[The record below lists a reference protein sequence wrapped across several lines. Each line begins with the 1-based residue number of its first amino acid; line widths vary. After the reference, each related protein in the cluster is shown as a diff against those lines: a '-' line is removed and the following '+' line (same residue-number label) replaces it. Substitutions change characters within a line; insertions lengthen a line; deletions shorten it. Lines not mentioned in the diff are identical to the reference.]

1 MRNILSFSVIITL
14 ALALGSCSYFKK
26 DNICEDVMEKE
37 KFVEIITDLYLLEA
51 HFETFHQHKIEDF
64 QDSLSIYYNAL
75 FHKHQVTKEQ
85 IHEAIN
91 CYVLERKMINQIH
104 DEIINS
110 LSLMEEKSNEEK

>member
-1 MRNILSFSVIITL
+1 MMKNVLAYTIVVVLAFS
-14 ALALGSCSYFKK
+14 SCSFFKT
-26 DNICEDVMEKE
+26 DNPCGDVLEQE
-37 KFVEIITDLYLLEA
+37 KFVEVITDLYLLEA
-51 HFETFHQHKIEDF
+51 HFETMHQHKIEDF

-85 IHEAIN
+85 IYDAIN

-104 DEIINS
+104 DEILNS